1 MLLMPSKIKT
11 GLASSLSVLAL
22 LAVLPGV
29 ANAQS
34 SSKAAAAAAAD
45 PVVARI
51 GSVTIGQKEVEQL
64 FSAMPASERAV
75 LKANQDGLNNWLRQ
89 RLASEALLA
98 EARSKGFNERPEVK
112 ARVELAKREVV
123 ARVVGAAYL
132 DSVVTLPAGYPS
144 EAETKAAYEQAR
156 GEFKIPVT
164 YQLSQIF
171 LAVPA
176 ADPKSVESKR
186 EEAKKLAA
194 EARKGDFAALARTRS
209 QDRITAAR
217 GGEVGRLAI
226 EQVMPEL
233 RAEVQTLKA
242 GEVSEPLQSS
252 SGFHI
257 VKMVEIVPAHN
268 ATLEE
273 IKPRLQATMRQQRQQ
288 KMAQEYASN
297 LVAPSKMS
305 IDNAAVENLLKK
317 LN

>member
-1 MLLMPSKIKT
+1 MRSKIT
-11 GLASSLSVLAL
+11 SGLFSSLGALAL
-22 LAVLPGV
+22 FAALPCGV
-29 ANAQS
+29 GAQPS
-34 SSKAAAAAAAD
+34 TKATASAAD

-51 GSVTIGQKEVEQL
+51 GSVTIGQREVEQL

-98 EARSKGFNERPEVK
+98 EARSKGFSERPEVK

-123 ARVVGAAYL
+123 ARVIGAAYL
-132 DSVVTLPAGYPS
+132 DSVVAVPAGYPS
-144 EAETKAAYEQAR
+144 EAEIKAAYEQAR

-164 YQLSQIF
+164 YNLSQIF

-176 ADPKSVESKR
+176 SDPKAVESKR
-186 EEAKKLAA
+186 EEARKLAA
-194 EARKGDFAALARTRS
+194 EARKGDFAALARSRS
-209 QDRITAAR
+209 QDKNTAAR

-226 EQVMPEL
+226 EQVMPDL

-242 GEVSEPLQSS
+242 GEVSEPLQSV

-257 VKMVEIVPAHN
+257 VKVNEIVAAHN

-273 IKPRLQATMRQQRQQ
+273 IRPRLQATMRQQRQQ
-288 KMAQEYASN
+288 KLAQEYAAN
-297 LVAPSKMS
+297 LVAPNKMN
-305 IDNAAVENLLKK
+305 IDNAAVETLLKK
-317 LN
+317 LD